1 MLLII
6 SNTDSPAGATSPQGI
21 GGRSAGPRELFYSL
35 PSSKEEQ
42 GTSNTQIQDRNLG

>member
-6 SNTDSPAGATSPQGI
+6 SNTD
-21 GGRSAGPRELFYSL
+21 RELFYSL